1 MDLLRPW
8 QAQACCCHRQLKFSD
23 DQQIAV
29 QVRSAGR
36 RRQVFTVCRCLR
48 PQTCKGKIRPF
59 LNSAR
64 VIYITHWV
72 SFFLRQK
79 TVCAYDAGIMGYLV
93 QQLGS
98 YMNSDDEVF
107 WYYLS
112 VYVEEQ

>member
-8 QAQACCCHRQLKFSD
+8 QAQAYCCHRQLKLSG

-29 QVRSAGR
+29 QVRYAGR
-36 RRQVFTVCRCLR
+36 RRRVFTVCRCLW
-48 PQTCKGKIRPF
+48 PQTCKGTTRRF

-72 SFFLRQK
+72 PFFLK
-79 TVCAYDAGIMGYLV
+79 KKLSAYDAGIMGNLV

-98 YMNSDDEVF
+98 YRNSDDEF
-107 WYYLS
+107 WYYLR